1 MKKLL
6 LLVTLVLSSALAS
19 CAGEDP
25 VTPDPNAGKRTYI
38 SAFYAHP
45 DQTLPVYVKVGDSV
59 TIRALEYGQF
69 ASGLAPYGDRPVT
82 FQAQSGTELITSGNV
97 NIQPDRSA
105 WAIYA
110 GTGLNQEVIT
120 SSIAKGTLPSAPFA
134 GVRFIHASK
143 NAGKVKV
150 RLDATSGPALT
161 QDFVD
166 YGKSSDAFTTI
177 NVSTTALVMVNEA
190 GNAIYTLPLTGLAA
204 LLPGKL
210 YTVVLY
216 GNADVNAVNN
226 KLAARV
232 LLEPGQ

>member
-6 LLVTLVLSSALAS
+6 LLLVLALSTTLVS
-19 CAGEDP
+19 CAEE
-25 VTPDPNAGKRTYI
+25 TTAPDPNAGKRTFI

-45 DQTLPVYVKVGDSV
+45 DQTLPVYVKVADSV
-59 TIRALEYGQF
+59 TIRALEYGQY
-69 ASGLAPYGDRPVT
+69 ASGLAPYGDRKVT
-82 FQAQSGTELITSGNV
+82 FQAQSGTELVTSGDV
-97 NIQPDRSA
+97 KIDPDRST

-120 SSIAKGTLPSAPFA
+120 SSTVKGVTPAAPFA

-161 QDFVD
+161 QDFVE
-166 YGKSSDAFTTI
+166 YGKSNDAFTTI

-190 GNAIYTLPLTGLAA
+190 GNAIYTLPLTDLAA

-216 GNADVNAVNN
+216 GNADANATSN

>member
-1 MKKLL
+1 MKNLL
-6 LLVTLVLSSALAS
+6 LLLSLALSTTLVS
-19 CAGEDP
+19 CADET
-25 VTPDPNAGKRTYI
+25 VAPDPNAGKRTYI

-45 DQTLPVYVKVGDSV
+45 DQTLPVYVKVADSV

-69 ASGLAPYGDRPVT
+69 ASGLAPYGDQKVT
-82 FQAQSGTELITSGNV
+82 FQAQSGTELVTSGDV
-97 NIQPDRSA
+97 TIAPERSA

-110 GTGLNQEVIT
+110 GTGVGQEVIT
-120 SSIAKGTLPSAPFA
+120 SSTVKGVAPAAPFA

-150 RLDATSGPALT
+150 HLDAASGPALT
-161 QDFVD
+161 QNFVE
-166 YGKSSDAFTTI
+166 YGKSNDAFTTI
-177 NVSTTALVMVNEA
+177 NVSTTALAMVNESGA
-190 GNAIYTLPLTGLAA
+190 TIYTLPLSDLAA

-216 GNADVNAVNN
+216 GNADVSATTNM
-226 KLAARV
+226 LTARV